1 MVIPNYI
8 FETGLEEK
16 DMLRSKAW
24 MKTGRFAVAIVFIA
38 GLELV
43 ALNGVAQSSERGAQG
58 SVSTRDAR
66 MDPDLM
72 EISVPGL
79 EKLYARHRYTVTE
92 VTQWYLD
99 RIERYD
105 GTYRAIL
112 YLDKQEALRR
122 AAEEDREPRNAKHGA
137 LWGVPIVI
145 KANTSVHDWATSAGW
160 TGFLKPGE
168 ELIAP
173 RDALVVQC
181 LREAGAIFLGQT
193 NMPDFAASDTNISTA
208 GGRTGDAYNVH
219 YSPGGSSGGTAT
231 AVAANFAVLGTGTD
245 TANSIRQ
252 PSANNSLVGILPTR
266 GLTSIAGVEPL
277 DWLRDN
283 IGPLARD
290 VRSAVIAFDVMQAE
304 DSLDPRTLGS
314 SEKAETGSYT
324 RYLKKN
330 ALRGIRFGVPWFILE
345 GSPDIY
351 GTGPH
356 APPNGGAVNPETRA
370 AFMKAIEQLHAAGAT
385 VIIDKDI
392 LPESFFAD
400 VRKVNP
406 QPYRREG
413 LDRFLQEFGPPQY
426 HSVAEFEAVTGNTFP
441 PFLLGGAR
449 SGPVTPQ
456 RLIESDPQSEA
467 NFLGPQR
474 EALEEYEAT
483 RKKWRLDGFVYP
495 ALQVPTYDETL
506 PGASEE
512 GPHSETAWVNRI
524 GVPAVSVPGGFY
536 SDGLPFGLEISGV
549 RWKDGDLVGYA
560 YAYEQATHNRHPPKL
575 VEGPWKTE

>member
-1 MVIPNYI
+1 
-8 FETGLEEK
+8 
-16 DMLRSKAW
+16 MLRRKAW
-24 MKTGRFAVAIVFIA
+24 MKTRRFVIVIIFMA
-38 GLELV
+38 GIEFV
-43 ALNGVAQSSERGAQG
+43 SNRSAAQSPETGTG
-58 SVSTRDAR
+58 SSGSAREVR
-66 MDPDLM
+66 MDRDLM

-79 EKLYARHRYTVTE
+79 EKLYAKHRYTVTE

-112 YLDKQEALRR
+112 CLNKQEALRR
-122 AAEEDREPRNAKHGA
+122 AAEEDAEPTKSRHGA

-145 KANTSVHDWATSAGW
+145 KANTSVQGWVTSAGW

-168 ELIAP
+168 ELVAP
-173 RDALVVQC
+173 RDALVVRR
-181 LREAGAIFLGQT
+181 LRDAGAIFLGQT

-208 GGRTGDAYNVH
+208 GGRTGDAYDVR

-252 PSANNSLVGILPTR
+252 PAANNSLVGILPTR
-266 GLTSIAGVEPL
+266 GLTSTAGVEPL

-290 VRSAVIAFDVMQAE
+290 VRSAVIALEVMQAE
-304 DSLDPRTLGS
+304 DPLDPRTLGS
-314 SEKAETGSYT
+314 SEKTETGPYT
-324 RYLKKN
+324 RNLKKN
-330 ALRGIRFGVPWFILE
+330 ALRGKRFAVPWFILE
-345 GSPDIY
+345 GSPDVY

-356 APPNGGAVNPETRA
+356 APPDGGAVNPETRA
-370 AFMKAIEQLHAAGAT
+370 ALMKALDQLRAAGAT

-400 VRKVNP
+400 VRKVNA

-413 LDRFLQEFGPPQY
+413 LDHFLRDFGPPQY

-441 PFLLGGAR
+441 PFLVGGTR
-449 SGPVTPQ
+449 SSPVTPQ
-456 RLIESDPQSEA
+456 KLIETDPESEA
-467 NFLGPQR
+467 NFWGPQR
-474 EALEEYEAT
+474 AALEEYEAT
-483 RKKWRLDGFVYP
+483 RMKWRLDGFVYP

-506 PGASEE
+506 LGASKE

-536 SDGLPFGLEISGV
+536 ANGLPFGLELSGV
-549 RWKDGDLVGYA
+549 QWKDGDLVGYA
-560 YAYEQATHNRHPPKL
+560 YAYEQATHNRRLPKL
-575 VEGPWKTE
+575 VEGPRKTE